1 MNIWYIFDL
10 CACCCCFRDIA
21 ALSSPQA
28 GYEVGES
35 PLRSHRHSWRQQIF
49 LRVATPQKSTEL
61 NGRPEYLT
69 HSIFV
74 LPKKTKYWH
83 TPSTDYFYSTYVFCF
98 SYFNQLVSFARS
110 SKFHKTEAPQR
121 PQTVLS
127 GEKREYLSKVEDRC
141 AVGCQSGNQFCT
153 VWFDASGTLCQWQ
166 GAILPVASQP
176 VRVNVIGYLKHH
188 HRKVDTLQIISF
200 KCYLYGP
207 DRSPICKIV

>member
-1 MNIWYIFDL
+1 MKIWYIFDL
-10 CACCCCFRDIA
+10 CACCCCFRDIV

-61 NGRPEYLT
+61 NGRPEYVT

-83 TPSTDYFYSTYVFCF
+83 TPSTDYFDSTYVF
-98 SYFNQLVSFARS
+98 Y
-110 SKFHKTEAPQR
+110 
-121 PQTVLS
+121 
-127 GEKREYLSKVEDRC
+127 YSKVEDRC
-141 AVGCQSGNQFCT
+141 AVGCQSGNQICT

-200 KCYLYGP
+200 KCYLHGP